1 MTITK
6 KWFPIESNP
15 LVLNKYLERMGFPT
29 AAYQFQDVLS
39 TEEWALE
46 MVPQPVAAVIF
57 LFPIKEQTEAYAKE
71 EAQNQKSSGYK
82 KPENVFYMKQTIGN
96 ACGTIAMLHAVGNI
110 RHATAFPPNSFLQKF
125 FKQCDGKNPQE
136 VGALLE
142 QSEELETV
150 HESVA
155 RKGQSEQLE
164 TVNDPINTHFICF
177 RSERKSAV

>member
-57 LFPIKEQTEAYAKE
+57 LFPIKEQ
-71 EAQNQKSSGYK
+71 
-82 KPENVFYMKQTIGN
+82 
-96 ACGTIAMLHAVGNI
+96 VGDFSI
-110 RHATAFPPNSFLQKF
+110 LIP
-125 FKQCDGKNPQE
+125 
-136 VGALLE
+136 
-142 QSEELETV
+142 
-150 HESVA
+150 
-155 RKGQSEQLE
+155 
-164 TVNDPINTHFICF
+164 
-177 RSERKSAV
+177 SA